1 MLRTAVLA
9 VHVAAGGAGLVLG
22 PLAMGAAKVPGRH
35 TRAGT
40 AYQAAVAVVAASAV
54 ALATLAWA
62 RLWALAMIAVAT
74 EAAAVAGW
82 WLARRRPT
90 GWLPWHVRLLC
101 GSYVSLVT
109 ALLVVNWSSPLGW
122 VAPTIVGS
130 PLIAVAA
137 HRTSKAAAPKAVA
150 QPPSACATG
159 IEGR

>member
-1 MLRTAVLA
+1 MLRTVVLA

-22 PLAMGAAKVPGRH
+22 PLAMGAAKAPGRH

-62 RLWALAMIAVAT
+62 RLSTLAVIAVAT
-74 EAAAVAGW
+74 EAAALAGW
-82 WLARRRPT
+82 WLARRRPA
-90 GWLPWHVRLLC
+90 GWLPWHVRLVC

-109 ALLVVNWSSPLGW
+109 ALLVVNWSSPLAW

-137 HRTSKAAAPKAVA
+137 HRASKATALDGMAPKAMA
-150 QPPSACATG
+150 
-159 IEGR
+159 